1 MGQYFVGVLRKKGS
15 DDFLLADPGSLKD
28 GLKLTEHA
36 YANDLGTP
44 GSPCVGE
51 AVSAAMGA
59 LKEAGATGAQVW
71 WMGDYADDV
80 LSNTDVDGVAA
91 WKAAWKNSNK
101 ATPLSNTLDGHLAC
115 QGFLVN
121 LSRKLFVDILA
132 SLGLREVNCF
142 GHFCCAHH
150 PLPLLC
156 AVGNG
161 QGGGDY
167 YGPDSADEVGAWAG
181 DTIAWCSKDE
191 LEGFT
196 KEGFEELKVRF
207 LER

>member
-28 GLKLTEHA
+28 GLKLTERA

-71 WMGDYADDV
+71 WMGDYAGDV

-101 ATPLSNTLDGHLAC
+101 ATSLSNTLDGHLAC

-121 LSRKLFVDILA
+121 LSRKLFVTSLPHWICAKSIA
-132 SLGLREVNCF
+132 S
-142 GHFCCAHH
+142 ATSAAPII

-181 DTIAWCSKDE
+181 DTIACCSKDE
-191 LEGFT
+191 LEGFI